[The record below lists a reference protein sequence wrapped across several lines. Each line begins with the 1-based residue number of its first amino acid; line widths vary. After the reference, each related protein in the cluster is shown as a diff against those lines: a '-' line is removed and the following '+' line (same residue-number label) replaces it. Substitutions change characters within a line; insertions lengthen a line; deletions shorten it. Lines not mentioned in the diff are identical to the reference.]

1 MKKNLLIVLVGSAIL
16 VFLWASQF
24 VYTQASNLYSLQTP
38 SILQDLARQ
47 IQAIRDQIQLLI
59 KQIQIKQQI
68 SPSTTSTSSATS
80 TVTTP
85 AVSTFSPPTTS
96 TTATPPLPDKD
107 TYYISSKEPGPQ
119 IYEASFDPL
128 GSVAPGVEQFI
139 RVKVRYEK
147 PVESVGVKMIMDNG
161 EHTVPLSLNEGS
173 AADGIW
179 GGSWKVADT
188 HKKIYQAAI
197 EATSGKM
204 KSRVVLTFQPAH

>member
-1 MKKNLLIVLVGSAIL
+1 
-16 VFLWASQF
+16 
-24 VYTQASNLYSLQTP
+24 
-38 SILQDLARQ
+38 
-47 IQAIRDQIQLLI
+47 
-59 KQIQIKQQI
+59 
-68 SPSTTSTSSATS
+68 
-80 TVTTP
+80 
-85 AVSTFSPPTTS
+85 
-96 TTATPPLPDKD
+96 
-107 TYYISSKEPGPQ
+107 
-119 IYEASFDPL
+119 
-128 GSVAPGVEQFI
+128 VEQFI

-204 KSRVVLTFQPAH
+204 KSRVVLTFQPAQ